1 MGYIYCITNK
11 LNNKKYVGKTTTN
24 VEKRWE
30 EHCSDCMK
38 NRCNKR
44 PLYDAMNKYGIENF
58 IIETLQE
65 CEEDVLAE
73 VEIFWIE
80 KLNTYNFGYNATLGG
95 DGSILFDY
103 DKIEEVYRKGG
114 SLKQTADEI
123 GCCADTVAKVI
134 HSRNIPINKV
144 YLGNTKLPK
153 KVKMSS
159 LDGTFLMLFESY
171 ADAAKWLVE
180 NNFAKTY
187 NGGVRQKIGLC
198 VERKLKTAYKHLWDS
213 FE

>member
-1 MGYIYCITNK
+1 
-11 LNNKKYVGKTTTN
+11 
-24 VEKRWE
+24 
-30 EHCSDCMK
+30 MK

-103 DKIEEVYRKGG
+103 DKIEKVYRKGG

-159 LDGTFLMLFESY
+159 LDGTFLMSFESY